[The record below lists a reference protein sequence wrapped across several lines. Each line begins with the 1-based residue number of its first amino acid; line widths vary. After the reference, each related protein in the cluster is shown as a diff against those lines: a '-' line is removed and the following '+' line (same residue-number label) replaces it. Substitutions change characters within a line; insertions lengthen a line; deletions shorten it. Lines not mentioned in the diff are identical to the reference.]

1 MYAVLNM
8 GYTPAQWLKLSY
20 KEKAFIMAA
29 IKLKIDEEKKNAS
42 KIKKAGRRKH

>member
-8 GYTPAQWLKLSY
+8 GYKPSDWVKLNH

-29 IKLKIDEEKKNAS
+29 IKLKIDEEKKQVS
-42 KIKKAGRRKH
+42 KIKKK